1 MSLSQRFGVY
11 SMIEKWSLTEG
22 KKKRLGGT
30 ARQHFSSKTVF
41 SLTKEAKQKIQK
53 IFLPHQKE
61 FLLNKIVQKL
71 VTF

>member
-22 KKKRLGGT
+22 LGGT

-53 IFLPHQKE
+53 IFLTTPKRVSVE
-61 FLLNKIVQKL
+61 
-71 VTF
+71 